1 MYSYNRKRIQKK
13 SIRVL
18 FRLNLIKLITQI
30 RFCNT
35 TTFMKIKS
43 IHKIKNW
50 GSHISKNSYHNHNKE
65 IHLDICS
72 NKNIYKINIYKNNNI
87 QSRQTK
93 INTNNELFME
103 ANRPNSIQL
112 PNLKYNSILLFKTLD
127 NFSKGSKY
135 QITAEINQF
144 NVFNSNN
151 SSFSSKI
158 KGIILSKG
166 IRFSR
171 YGNQKARKL
180 SIKLIKDIQQ
190 TSTISF
196 KRKINLWTINNP
208 NFHKEKFFKIFSLN
222 SKLNKNNNNNKTY
235 IRISFRNNKIFSNS
249 IVSEISTNGVI

>member
-1 MYSYNRKRIQKK
+1 
-13 SIRVL
+13 
-18 FRLNLIKLITQI
+18 
-30 RFCNT
+30 
-35 TTFMKIKS
+35 
-43 IHKIKNW
+43 
-50 GSHISKNSYHNHNKE
+50 
-65 IHLDICS
+65 
-72 NKNIYKINIYKNNNI
+72 
-87 QSRQTK
+87 
-93 INTNNELFME
+93 
-103 ANRPNSIQL
+103 
-112 PNLKYNSILLFKTLD
+112 
-127 NFSKGSKY
+127 
-135 QITAEINQF
+135 
-144 NVFNSNN
+144 VFNSNN

-222 SKLNKNNNNNKTY
+222 SKLNNNNNNNKTY

-249 IVSEISTNGVI
+249 IVSEISTNGVIWQLLTCHIIIKAIRCISWYSRFRYQRSLKYQTCSTRR